1 MTCDH
6 AHCDSCDRCLLV
18 SSVVREIEEGL
29 ATAKCSDNDKEELAF
44 VISQAKQSIECW
56 KAHLLRSVNQDEC
69 RLDILS
75 SLSSSS
81 ILLVLDWA
89 MKYLPRKYRESQSD
103 WFGKRGISWHVA
115 VAIKS
120 NSGEMEM
127 MTFAHIFE
135 SAAAQDSSSVLAI
148 LNDVFSQLKTI
159 MPELQTVY
167 IFETTMLDVINARR
181 PCL

>member
-1 MTCDH
+1 MRDIEKG
-6 AHCDSCDRCLLV
+6 LV
-18 SSVVREIEEGL
+18 
-29 ATAKCSDNDKEELAF
+29 TAKCSDNEKEELAF

-56 KAHLLRSVNQDEC
+56 KAHLLRSVHQDEC

-75 SLSSSS
+75 GLSASS

-115 VAIKS
+115 VAIKN

-127 MTFAHIFE
+127 MTFVHVFE

-148 LNDVFSQLKTI
+148 LNDVFIQLKTI
-159 MPELQTVY
+159 TARTADRIYSKRQRWMLSLHADPDYSSSDCQTSWPSD
-167 IFETTMLDVINARR
+167 LSD
-181 PCL
+181 